1 MPRRRSSSRS
11 PGNNASPVS
20 PGWPPNW
27 PAADLIYLF
36 SSPRDLPDPR
46 RRTGMDS
53 EAARDV
59 ARNNAPPNVAA
70 GIVVIWGTLA
80 ADVVVLDVRH
90 CLLFGQICLIDL
102 AYAPA

>member
-11 PGNNASPVS
+11 PH
-20 PGWPPNW
+20 
-27 PAADLIYLF
+27 
-36 SSPRDLPDPR
+36 

-53 EAARDV
+53 EAVRDV
-59 ARNNAPPNVAA
+59 ARNNAPPSVAA

-90 CLLFGQICLIDL
+90 CLLFGQIRLIDL
-102 AYAPA
+102 A